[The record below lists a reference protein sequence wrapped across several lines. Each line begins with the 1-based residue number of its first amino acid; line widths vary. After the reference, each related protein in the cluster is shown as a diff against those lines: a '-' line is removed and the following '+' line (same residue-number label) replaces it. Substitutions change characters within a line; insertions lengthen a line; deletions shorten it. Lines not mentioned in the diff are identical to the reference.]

1 MVNVFNQFVTKLTP
15 TFKMRFL
22 TDFKNHNYFFT
33 ENINMSISDEETK
46 LPDTDDYNDEGKE
59 G

>member
-1 MVNVFNQFVTKLTP
+1 
-15 TFKMRFL
+15 MRFL
-22 TDFKNHNYFFT
+22 TYLKNHNYIFT